1 VLVELL
7 TPRSVFMDI
16 GACEHALHAAGYA
29 ERVYA
34 IDVSGHLPRGRAAP
48 LNLRYVL
55 CDGVRIPV
63 PEASVDLA
71 WGGDFMDQLDAP
83 RAAEH
88 LRSVRRCLVAG
99 GKYLFTTAQPPA
111 IVRRRLLNA
120 GFSAVR
126 IPLWSRFLKVVR
138 IHAIK

>member
-1 VLVELL
+1 VLVERL

-16 GACEHALHAAGYA
+16 GACEHALRAAGYA

-34 IDVSGHLPRGRAAP
+34 IDVSGRIPRSKSAP

-71 WGGDFMDQLDAP
+71 WGGEFMDQLDAP

-88 LRSVRRCLVAG
+88 LQSVRRCLVAG
-99 GKYLFTTAQPPA
+99 GEYLLTTAQPLA

-126 IPLWSRFLKVVR
+126 IPFLSRFFKPVR
-138 IHAIK
+138 IRAIK